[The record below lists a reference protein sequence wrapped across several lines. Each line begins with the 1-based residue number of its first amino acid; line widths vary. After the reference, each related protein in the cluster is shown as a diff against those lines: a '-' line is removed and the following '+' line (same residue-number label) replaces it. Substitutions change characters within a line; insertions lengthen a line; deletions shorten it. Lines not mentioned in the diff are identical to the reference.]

1 MTDLPPLEAL
11 RFFEAAARH
20 GSFAAAAK
28 ELGVSAAAVSYRV
41 KALERH
47 LGAELFQRYAH
58 GVSLNVHGRG
68 YLRDI
73 ERIFAELRRVTERRR
88 DRQETELLKL
98 VAIEV
103 VAEKWLMPLLADF
116 RTAHP
121 DIAIEFEV
129 DHGPVDPKRRD
140 FDVWIA
146 FTDEVPHS
154 LHSEKLFEETL
165 FPVCSP
171 GLLAARGRPREP
183 GDLKSWPL
191 VYDLHWTT
199 DWSHWFSHHGVSPA
213 DLSRASGFRLYTMV
227 VQAAVDGLGVALGHS
242 VMIARELN
250 QGALVALFDSLGGG
264 DRPVPPGHRA
274 ALARQASRE
283 GLSELAPGTRP
294 KELTRDVRSVRSGW
308 VVGTGGAP
316 VRVGRRRVKRL
327 TSARTSEEAIE

>member
-20 GSFAAAAK
+20 GSFAAAAR
-28 ELGVSAAAVSYRV
+28 ELGVSAAAISYRV

-58 GVSLNVHGRG
+58 GVSLNVQGRA
-68 YLRDI
+68 YLRDL
-73 ERIFAELRRVTERRR
+73 ERIFAELHRVTERRR
-88 DRQETELLKL
+88 GRQEAELLKL

-103 VAEKWLMPLLADF
+103 VAEKWLMPLLGDF

-171 GLLAARGRPREP
+171 ALLATRGRPREP

-199 DWSHWFSHHGVSPA
+199 DWTHWFSHHGVSPA

-242 VMIARELN
+242 VMIARELD
-250 QGALVALFDSLGGG
+250 QGALVALFDSPVAAPAPYLLVIAPHSRGKPAVKAFRDWLLG
-264 DRPVPPGHRA
+264 H
-274 ALARQASRE
+274 
-283 GLSELAPGTRP
+283 APRNSP
-294 KELTRDVRSVRSGW
+294 
-308 VVGTGGAP
+308 AM
-316 VRVGRRRVKRL
+316 
-327 TSARTSEEAIE
+327 